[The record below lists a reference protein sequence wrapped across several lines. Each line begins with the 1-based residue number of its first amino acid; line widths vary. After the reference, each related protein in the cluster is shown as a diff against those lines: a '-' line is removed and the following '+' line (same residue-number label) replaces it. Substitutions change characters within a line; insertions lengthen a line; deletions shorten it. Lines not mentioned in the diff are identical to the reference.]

1 MKRKARELCPPK
13 IFTMPPLF
21 APCSGTDGRSRTT
34 RSPFPSTAQ
43 TLFIDIGAERTIGA
57 ERDGERIA
65 VEIKRFLKSSPV
77 QDLKE
82 AVGQYILYG
91 DIMAKSPEDSDRT
104 LYLAVREETHR
115 VVFSKEQTQR
125 LLQNRNIRLI
135 VFQPE
140 QEVILQWIR

>member
-1 MKRKARELCPPK
+1 M
-13 IFTMPPLF
+13 
-21 APCSGTDGRSRTT
+21 
-34 RSPFPSTAQ
+34 
-43 TLFIDIGAERTIGA
+43 
-57 ERDGERIA
+57 
-65 VEIKRFLKSSPV
+65 EIKRFLKSSPV